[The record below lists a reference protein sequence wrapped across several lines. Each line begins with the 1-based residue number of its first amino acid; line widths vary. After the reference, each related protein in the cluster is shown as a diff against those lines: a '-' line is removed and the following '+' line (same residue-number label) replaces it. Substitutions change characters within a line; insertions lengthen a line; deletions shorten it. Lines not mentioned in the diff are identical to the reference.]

1 MKAALYSWLSSGAGV
16 LALVPVDRITPGM
29 RDQGAALPAI
39 SYSVIG
45 APRDRSLKGD
55 TAMVSARVQ
64 IDCWG
69 RDEDETDRVAIAVK
83 ERLEGARFDH
93 GGVSIRGVFL
103 IDENESGAADALDN
117 PFRNRLDFRVHHTLA

>member
-29 RDQGAALPAI
+29 RDQGAGLPAI
-39 SYSVIG
+39 SYSVVS
-45 APRDRSLKGD
+45 APRARSLSGG
-55 TAMVSARVQ
+55 TALVSSRVQ

-69 RDEDETDRVAIAVK
+69 RDEDGTDRVAKAVIA
-83 ERLEGARFDH
+83 RLEGARFDH
-93 GGVSIRGVFL
+93 GGVSIQGIFL
-103 IDENESGAADALDN
+103 IDENESGAADAPDN